1 MKKFRCQL
9 VRSQY
14 QTVEFQAEDLET
26 AQDMASEMFAED
38 GGWIEYID
46 VYDLEELK

>member
-1 MKKFRCQL
+1 MKKFKCQL

-14 QTVEFQAEDLET
+14 QTVEFEAEDLQT
-26 AQDMASEMFAED
+26 AED
-38 GGWIEYID
+38 IANQLFDDGGHWQEYVD